1 MPTYIYKIEP
11 YGVIVTLDADD
22 SNDAQSI
29 RYEGDPQ
36 IVDMVRHQLSSAY
49 GAFGHSF
56 CPDGDTPTDLDA
68 ALFSVFGP
76 DRVERLGATPDYDP
90 GIPDGAMT

>member
-1 MPTYIYKIEP
+1 VPTYVYKIEP
-11 YGVIVTLDADD
+11 YGVIVTLEAED
-22 SNDAQSI
+22 SNDPQSI
-29 RYEGDPQ
+29 RYEGNPLS
-36 IVDMVRHQLSSAY
+36 VDMVKHQLSRAY

-90 GIPDGAMT
+90 GIPDGAVT